1 MNLEMERRTGK
12 ISTRDVAV
20 SRLLKAAPWIAIL
33 AGSIPAPL
41 LFFVLF
47 LTTPATDSAAVY
59 LLLTGLSFAFGLAVG
74 LIVAAAFLFYRRY
87 WLSKLRDRLALD
99 GITAGEVA
107 WFKAELTSAER
118 AALAEI
124 EKSNPLLAD
133 AYLETLA
140 TRLTASRIIAR
151 SGKELLKVERR
162 INQAR
167 TLPGKESLA
176 LQSDLAADRERID
189 HLHQQAREHLAGAKT
204 RLQVIE
210 ATASRKLNQAEID
223 VMMQRLG
230 HAQDQ
235 LPLVLQ
241 MARMEREALE
251 EVTGKSNM
259 GTE

>member
-1 MNLEMERRTGK
+1 MERRTGK
-12 ISTRDVAV
+12 ISTRDTAIA
-20 SRLLKAAPWIAIL
+20 RLLKVAPWLGILIAT
-33 AGSIPAPL
+33 IPVPL
-41 LFFVLF
+41 LFFILF
-47 LTTPATDSAAVY
+47 LTTQATESAAVY
-59 LLLTGLSFAFGLAVG
+59 LLLTGLSFALGLAVG
-74 LIVAAAFLFYRRY
+74 LILAAAILLYRRH

-99 GITAGEVA
+99 GITADEVA
-107 WFKAELTSAER
+107 WFRTELTSAER

-124 EKSNPLLAD
+124 EKTNPLLAD

-140 TRLTASRIIAR
+140 MRLTASRIISR
-151 SGKELLKVERR
+151 SRKELLKVERR

-167 TLPGKESLA
+167 TLPGQESA
-176 LQSDLAADRERID
+176 LLQTDLAADRQKID
-189 HLHQQAREHLAGAKT
+189 QLHEQAKQHLAGAKT

-251 EVTGKSNM
+251 EVTGKSDM
-259 GTE
+259 SAK